1 MVELQLNNSA
11 SLSSWASHT
20 EAQQHVS
27 TRAFAPTTC
36 RLATVEELRLRGC
49 SRAQRDRK
57 QQQSFSPKEPQKRV
71 CSAQHMSPQRLCLAL
86 ATLASGWTGC
96 ESNPA
101 TERDRKSQRAGV
113 DECQNNHNSLHVPNQ
128 GVNKH
133 LLE

>member
-1 MVELQLNNSA
+1 MVELRLKNSA

-27 TRAFAPTTC
+27 TRATC
-36 RLATVEELRLRGC
+36 RLATVEALRLRGC
-49 SRAQRDRK
+49 SRAQRVRKK

-86 ATLASGWTGC
+86 ATLASGSTGC